1 MNETEAVLYL
11 INALETMR
19 AEYAISGSFASN
31 FWGEP
36 RSTRD
41 IDIIFRPETL
51 DVSELGQ
58 KVSSAFELDTQ
69 MRFEGI
75 TGTSRYVLVDRRT
88 GFQAELFLLTD
99 DPFDQSRFARRT
111 QAELSGVR
119 AIFLTAEDVIVQKL
133 LWLQRSGDQKHNED
147 VRKTMAVQYAGLDWD
162 YIRRWT
168 EEHGTGGL
176 LDKILKSIEK
186 KASGG

>member
-11 INALETMR
+11 IDVLGTTR
-19 AEYAISGSFASN
+19 AEYAISGSFASS

-41 IDIIFRPETL
+41 IDIVFRPETL

-58 KVSSAFELDTQ
+58 KVNSAFELDAQ

-75 TGTSRYVLVDRRT
+75 TGTSRYVLRHRRT
-88 GFQAELFLLTD
+88 GFQAELFLLTE

-111 QAELSGVR
+111 EAELSGVT
-119 AIFLTAEDVIVQKL
+119 AVFMTAEDVIVQKL

-147 VRKTMAVQYAGLDWD
+147 SRKILAVQFAELDWD

-168 EEHGTGGL
+168 DEHGTGGL
-176 LDKILKSIEK
+176 LDAILKSIEK
-186 KASGG
+186 KAPGG